1 MMAPMYGK
9 YPAIVK
15 SYDKVTRTCRV
26 EVPGITDGGDVLPLA
41 EILYPVGDKWRTA
54 TGIHPTEIEML
65 AGDTVW
71 VEFIGG
77 DSRFPLIVGSRNPQI
92 NNSIDWRRWHHAN
105 IEITADGVMKLNAAT
120 IQLNAEN
127 IQITAS
133 ADTVINADNTII
145 NADTDI
151 NGGTL
156 THNSKSISD
165 THTHSGVQA
174 GSGVTGAP
182 T

>member
-1 MMAPMYGK
+1 MSEAMPGR

-15 SYDKVTRTCRV
+15 SYDKITRTCRV
-26 EVPGITDGGDVLPLA
+26 EIPGITSGSDSLLLA
-41 EILYPVGDKWRTA
+41 EIEYPIGDKTRDTVLC
-54 TGIHPTEIEML
+54 TEIEIFEN
-65 AGDTVW
+65 DTVW
-71 VEFIGG
+71 VSFIGG
-77 DSRFPLIVGSRNPQI
+77 DSRYPVITGWRNPQSG
-92 NNSIDWRRWHHAN
+92 NGVDWRRWHHAN
-105 IEITADGVMKLNAAT
+105 IELTADGVMKLNATT

-127 IQITAS
+127 IEITSS

-165 THTHSGVQA
+165 SHTHLGVQA
-174 GSGVTGAP
+174 GSGITGVP